1 MILHKYTS
9 QINRSK
15 YPQQTA
21 RKIAND
27 LNKND
32 PFNNYLVSFELGSK
46 LDNIS
51 SSKSNASPLS
61 PTLSIFLRVSSCI
74 SSSLKNIVR

>member
-1 MILHKYTS
+1 MLHKYTS

-21 RKIAND
+21 IKIAND
-27 LNKND
+27 LNKRD

-46 LDNIS
+46 RYIIEKFEIRGMNG
-51 SSKSNASPLS
+51 
-61 PTLSIFLRVSSCI
+61 
-74 SSSLKNIVR
+74 

>member
-9 QINRSK
+9 EINRSK

-32 PFNNYLVSFELGSK
+32 PLNNYLVSLELGSK
-46 LDNIS
+46 RYIIEKFEIRGIN
-51 SSKSNASPLS
+51 
-61 PTLSIFLRVSSCI
+61 R
-74 SSSLKNIVR
+74 

>member
-27 LNKND
+27 LNNNA
-32 PFNNYLVSFELGSK
+32 PFNNYLVSLELGSK
-46 LDNIS
+46 RYIIEKFEIKGMN
-51 SSKSNASPLS
+51 
-61 PTLSIFLRVSSCI
+61 R
-74 SSSLKNIVR
+74 